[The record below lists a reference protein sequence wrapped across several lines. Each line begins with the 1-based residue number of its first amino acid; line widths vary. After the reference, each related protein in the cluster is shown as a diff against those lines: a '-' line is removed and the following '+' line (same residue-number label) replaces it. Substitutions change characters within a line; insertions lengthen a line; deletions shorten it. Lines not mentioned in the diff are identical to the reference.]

1 MNPKPDTRIEYIRR
15 INRLTEYITE
25 HLEDEL
31 DLNRLAQM
39 SNLSPYHF
47 HRIVKAF
54 LGEPLGAY
62 IGRLRVEK
70 AARSLRYT
78 DLPVQEIAFS
88 VGYDSPSS
96 LTKVFNQYYG
106 ISPTEFRNNKNF
118 IIMKPAT
125 INTELNLKAPQIKEL
140 EEKTA
145 LYIRQTGEYS
155 SLDFESA
162 YTQLW
167 GCVKEQKLFSAGIE
181 HICVYHDDPKVTESD
196 KLRTDICLV
205 IKKTA
210 TPSGEVGIKTI
221 SGGKYAIFLYQGSY
235 DNLGAVYDTIFGHWL
250 PESGCTLRD
259 APCFEKY
266 ISNPKVT
273 APEKLKTEIY
283 VPIE

>member
-1 MNPKPDTRIEYIRR
+1 MQTKTTTQNEYTRR
-15 INRLTEYITE
+15 INRLTEYINIHIE
-25 HLEDEL
+25 EDL
-31 DLNRLAQM
+31 DLNKLAQIC
-39 SNLSPYHF
+39 NLSPYHF
-47 HRIVKAF
+47 HRITKAF

-78 DLPVQEIAFS
+78 NLSVQEIAFS
-88 VGYDSPSS
+88 VGYNSPSS
-96 LTKVFNQYYG
+96 LTKVFNQHYG

-118 IIMKPAT
+118 VIMKPAI
-125 INTELNLKAPQIKEL
+125 INTELNLKAPKIKEL

-162 YTQLW
+162 YTRLW

-181 HICVYHDDPKVTESD
+181 HICVYHDDPKVTDSD
-196 KLRTDICLV
+196 KLRTDICLA
-205 IKKTA
+205 IRKPA
-210 TPSGEVGIKTI
+210 IPNGEIGIKTI
-221 SGGKYAIFLYQGSY
+221 NGGKYAIFLHQGSY
-235 DNLGAVYDTIFGHWL
+235 DNLGSVYDTIFGHWL
-250 PESGCTLRD
+250 PESECTLRD

-283 VPIE
+283 VPIV

>member
-125 INTELNLKAPQIKEL
+125 INT
-140 EEKTA
+140 
-145 LYIRQTGEYS
+145 
-155 SLDFESA
+155 
-162 YTQLW
+162 
-167 GCVKEQKLFSAGIE
+167 LFP
-181 HICVYHDDPKVTESD
+181 Y
-196 KLRTDICLV
+196 
-205 IKKTA
+205 
-210 TPSGEVGIKTI
+210 
-221 SGGKYAIFLYQGSY
+221 
-235 DNLGAVYDTIFGHWL
+235 
-250 PESGCTLRD
+250 
-259 APCFEKY
+259 
-266 ISNPKVT
+266 
-273 APEKLKTEIY
+273 
-283 VPIE
+283 